1 MQDAWNIP
9 ACVKAII
16 ISHFKFATWHVTC
29 RGLVREFLT
38 IMDFDGR
45 RRFQRPWQQL
55 ISRTKLAWNDLA
67 NSPRPPHVATND
79 VNPVGIRQAGRDANV
94 DGHVK
99 TSMLSR
105 SWNPEHIR
113 TTLEVKATR
122 WNC

>member
-16 ISHFKFATWHVTC
+16 ISHSKFATWHVTC

-45 RRFQRPWQQL
+45 TRFRRPWQQL

-67 NSPRPPHVATND
+67 NSPRLPHVATND
-79 VNPVGIRQAGRDANV
+79 VNPVGIRQAGRGTRLWMDMSRQV
-94 DGHVK
+94 HCPVRGTQS
-99 TSMLSR
+99 TSARPL
-105 SWNPEHIR
+105 
-113 TTLEVKATR
+113 
-122 WNC
+122 